1 MNDQPGSSIL
11 QVNGLNVS
19 YGSFHAVSD
28 VSFDVKAGEIFG
40 LLGPNGAG
48 KTSTLSAIEGLLKPQ
63 SGNIT
68 VAGFSIK
75 DKPLH
80 VRANLG
86 VQLQATSF
94 QPELSI
100 VEILKLYAGIH
111 GVEMNDEKLK
121 TILAN
126 I

>member
-1 MNDQPGSSIL
+1 
-11 QVNGLNVS
+11 
-19 YGSFHAVSD
+19 
-28 VSFDVKAGEIFG
+28 
-40 LLGPNGAG
+40 
-48 KTSTLSAIEGLLKPQ
+48 
-63 SGNIT
+63 
-68 VAGFSIK
+68 
-75 DKPLH
+75 LH

-121 TILAN
+121 AILAN
-126 I
+126 IKLEDAVQNVLDNFRAGNSNVFHW